1 MSCNGDGA
9 VEENLCL
16 PKGADHK
23 EVEWIEDENGNPV
36 DISGDTFRAEIRDSS
51 GSTLLASF
59 TFTVFLDNTEDPPF
73 YKYQRFMDQD
83 TINADVPL
91 EAKWDQFRELSSGDV
106 ERMFFGKISS
116 PGNITDPTK

>member
-1 MSCNGDGA
+1 MSCNDDGA
-9 VEENLCL
+9 VELNLCL

-23 EVEWIEDENGNPV
+23 EVEWITDENDNPV
-36 DISGDTFRAEIRDSS
+36 DISGDTFRAEIRDFS
-51 GSTLLASF
+51 GGTLIATF

-83 TINADVPL
+83 IINAITKT
-91 EAKWDQFRELSSGDV
+91 EGQWDQFRELASGDS
-106 ERMFFGKISS
+106 ERMYFGKNKF